1 MLLYWLKVKKLLKKP
16 NSRVNISYSEIVPL
30 YVNLMDAKNTLTDRE
45 YYWVKFFF
53 STFSENKQ
61 KINVNLD
68 DLNKTIAHL
77 KSTFDLI
84 APYYKISGEK
94 NDFETYIAK
103 KLEDEKVFYRKKALS
118 LLTIYSCD
126 HQEWSQ
132 LHAEFYE
139 IFYKPFL

>member
-68 DLNKTIAHL
+68 DLNEIIAHL

-84 APYYKISGEK
+84 VMCPLSSRQTKKQK
-94 NDFETYIAK
+94 NLQIE
-103 KLEDEKVFYRKKALS
+103 
-118 LLTIYSCD
+118 
-126 HQEWSQ
+126 
-132 LHAEFYE
+132 
-139 IFYKPFL
+139 